1 MNIQSAINAAI
12 EQQDLSESD
21 MIAVM
26 RTIMTG
32 EATSAQIAGFLVAL
46 RIKGETVTE
55 IAAAAS
61 VMRELATKVEVS
73 GDHLVD
79 IVGTGGDGARLFN
92 VSTASTFVAAAA
104 GCQVA
109 KHGNRSVSSSSGAAD
124 VLEAADVRLDI
135 NAEQVA
141 RCVEQVGVGFMFA
154 QNHHGAMKYAIGPR
168 KELGTRTLFNVLGP
182 ITNPAGVKNQLLGVY
197 SRDLVR
203 PIADVLNALGSD
215 HVMVVHS
222 ADGLDEISIAGETY
236 VAELKNGEVTEYTVT
251 PTQVGIEIVSI
262 DDLSVADAA
271 ESLQLIKNVLGKTN
285 GQFSARE
292 QAAADIIAINAGAA
306 IYVAGCATDWQQGV
320 VMAQDI
326 IASGTALEKMKEL
339 ADFTA
344 LLKVAES

>member
-1 MNIQSAINAAI
+1 MNIQTAINAAI

-32 EATSAQIAGFLVAL
+32 EATPAQIAGFLVAL
-46 RIKGETVTE
+46 RIKGETVIE

-61 VMRELATKVEVS
+61 VMRELATAVKVS

-79 IVGTGGDGARLFN
+79 IVGTGGDGAKLFN

-141 RCVEQVGVGFMFA
+141 HCVEQVGVGFMFA
-154 QNHHGAMKYAIGPR
+154 QNHHGAMKHAIGPR

-203 PIADVLNALGSD
+203 PIADVLNALGSN

-222 ADGLDEISIAGETY
+222 VDGLDEISIAGETY
-236 VAELKNGEVTEYTVT
+236 VAELKNGIVTEYTVS
-251 PTQVGIEIVSI
+251 PAQVGIAVTSI

-271 ESLQLIKNVLGKTN
+271 ESLQLIKSVLGKTN

-320 VMAQDI
+320 VVAQDI

-344 LLKVAES
+344 LLKAAES

>member
-1 MNIQSAINAAI
+1 MKIQSAINAAI

-21 MIAVM
+21 MVAVM
-26 RTIMTG
+26 RSIMTG
-32 EATSAQIAGFLVAL
+32 EATAAQIAGFLVAL

-55 IAAAAS
+55 IAAAAT

-124 VLEAADVRLDI
+124 VLEAADVRLDM
-135 NAEQVA
+135 NAAQVA
-141 RCVEQVGVGFMFA
+141 HCVESVGVGFMFA

-222 ADGLDEISIAGETY
+222 ADGLDEISIATETY
-236 VAELKNGEVTEYTVT
+236 VAELKKGVVSEYTIS
-251 PTQVGIEIVSI
+251 PEQVGMSI
-262 DDLSVADAA
+262 TAIDSLSVADAA
-271 ESLQLIKNVLGKTN
+271 ESLQLIKSVLGKTN
-285 GQFSARE
+285 GEFSARE

-306 IYVAGCATDWQQGV
+306 IYVAGCASDWQQGV
-320 VMAQDI
+320 VIAQDM
-326 IASGTALEKMKEL
+326 IASGMALEKMKEL

-344 LLKVAES
+344 ALKAAE